1 MDQSANISE
10 DRNLQPAAKR
20 VRSALAGMRSAFL
33 KAGALTLAGGLLPL
47 LFVEAVPQKFQAET
61 RLQVEAAGE
70 SAVSEAV
77 AALRSKASLD
87 NLIRALNLGR
97 NSEFSVDRPSAARV
111 MSDIVSGEETT
122 VAQAENRLRDRLSQ
136 AIAATYDRSTGQLVI
151 SVTASQPDMAARIAN
166 MVGDSLHDRIVV
178 AGVGTSDPLVERL
191 RQTLERAEAALSGF
205 IGETGEQKL
214 SQLRRAE
221 SESRQ
226 LAAEIA
232 DAETQLADLKQK
244 AAQASAMKLEDV
256 LNKPLP
262 DSLEF
267 TGLDYQRQRHVE
279 AKLAVDQLSGN
290 LGPRHPQLLAAQ
302 GALEAARADI
312 QTALKQL
319 ATSLRQQESAAA
331 KHLAQLRTKQ
341 AGKPDDEQIAG
352 SAARL
357 AALETAADEAR
368 RNYLE
373 ALHRSE
379 AETRVSAAKVEVLA
393 PAAAENAQTLGPSL
407 AEISGGGALI
417 GFCLG
422 VAFAFFTRRKP
433 LQVDMV
439 DEAESG
445 LLDEADHADGQR
457 WPETVPEAQ
466 NAFGE
471 DDDPVHHEPAYHEP
485 QPFSRPRYPAPAN
498 DSPLADHIREMLMAN
513 RRPVPESDLPPLV
526 AAVMSGRLADAPS
539 YTTPRFSEEDIRK
552 AEELEELRR
561 EMAELRERV
570 QLYSARRSVAR
581 R

>member
-1 MDQSANISE
+1 MYQSAKISE
-10 DRNLQPAAKR
+10 DRNLQPAAMR
-20 VRSALAGMRSAFL
+20 AGSMLAGMRSAFL

-47 LFVEAVPQKFQAET
+47 LFVEAVPQKFEAET
-61 RLQVEAAGE
+61 RLQIDAASE
-70 SAVSEAV
+70 SAVSDAV

-97 NSEFSVDRPSAARV
+97 GSEFSVDRPSAAQV

-122 VAQAENRLRDRLSQ
+122 VAQAESRLRDRLSQ
-136 AIAATYDRSTGQLVI
+136 AIAATYDRRTGQLAI
-151 SVTASQPDMAARIAN
+151 SATASEPDMAARVAN
-166 MVGDSLHDRIVV
+166 MVGDSFHDRIAA
-178 AGVGTSDPLVERL
+178 AGAGTFDPLVEKL

-214 SQLRRAE
+214 SELRRAE
-221 SESRQ
+221 NEGRQ

-232 DAETQLADLKQK
+232 DAEAQLADLKQK

-262 DSLEF
+262 DSLEY

-302 GALEAARADI
+302 AALEAARSDI

-319 ATSLRQQESAAA
+319 AASLRQQEGAAA
-331 KHLAQLRTKQ
+331 KHLAELKAKQ
-341 AGKPDDEQIAG
+341 AKKPNDKEIAG

-357 AALETAADEAR
+357 AALEAAADEAR

-379 AETRVSAAKVEVLA
+379 PGTKVPAARVEVLA
-393 PAAAENAQTLGPSL
+393 PAAAESARALGPSL
-407 AEISGGGALI
+407 ADISGGGALI

-422 VAFAFFTRRKP
+422 VALAFFTRRKP
-433 LQVDMV
+433 LPADMA
-439 DEAESG
+439 DEAES
-445 LLDEADHADGQR
+445 DPADDADLAIDQH
-457 WPETVPEAQ
+457 WPETLSEQ
-466 NAFGE
+466 QGAFA
-471 DDDPVHHEPAYHEP
+471 DDDPVSREPAYNEP
-485 QPFSRPRYPAPAN
+485 QSPSRPRYPAPAN

-513 RRPVPESDLPPLV
+513 RRPIPEADLPPLV
-526 AAVMSGRLADAPS
+526 AAAISGRFSETPS
-539 YTTPRFSEEDIRK
+539 YTMPRFSHEDSRK

-570 QLYSARRSVAR
+570 QLYSARRSAAR